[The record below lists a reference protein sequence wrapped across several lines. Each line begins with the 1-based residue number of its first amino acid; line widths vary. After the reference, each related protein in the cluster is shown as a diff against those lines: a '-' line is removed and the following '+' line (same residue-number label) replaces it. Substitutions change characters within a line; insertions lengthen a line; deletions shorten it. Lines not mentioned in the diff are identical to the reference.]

1 LSTSDTGDSAKTCF
15 VAMPITTPDAYA
27 EKLGDPEHFA
37 HILTHLF
44 TPALQAAGLTVIPP
58 SVGGSE
64 IIHAE
69 IIRNLEQADFV
80 LCDMS
85 DLNPNV
91 FFELG
96 IRTSLDRPVILVRD
110 DLTGHIPFD
119 LNAIGTATY
128 DSSLKPWSLDA
139 EIPRLASFIQD
150 VIGKSNLDNA
160 MWRYFGLTKRGSPSE
175 AGSNPIEAKLDLV
188 ISELAKRDQSSNR
201 LLSPPTHELS
211 GPDMQI
217 ISTLLQPIFQRH
229 GIRDFGLS
237 RVSTEGEEGRSLLIS
252 LPKGLNPATSV
263 KRDVVNELRNRGL
276 SDLRVV
282 WGNFDQ

>member
-1 LSTSDTGDSAKTCF
+1 MSTSDAGDSAKTCF

-37 HILTHLF
+37 HVLTHLF

-85 DLNPNV
+85 NLNPNV

-110 DLTGHIPFD
+110 DLTSNIPFD

-128 DSSLKPWSLDA
+128 NSSLTPWSLGA
-139 EIPRLASFIQD
+139 EIPRLTSFIQD
-150 VIGKSNLDNA
+150 VIGRSNPDNA
-160 MWRYFGLTKRGSPSE
+160 MWRYFGLTKRGTPSE
-175 AGSNPIEAKLDLV
+175 AGSNPIEAKLDLL
-188 ISELAKRDQSSNR
+188 ISELAKNGQFSNR
-201 LLSPPTHELS
+201 MLIPQGSGSQQFDKRIIMAALGPIMEDRGISSFAIAPSEQAGAERPTLA
-211 GPDMQI
+211 I
-217 ISTLLQPIFQRH
+217 Y
-229 GIRDFGLS
+229 
-237 RVSTEGEEGRSLLIS
+237 
-252 LPKGLNPATSV
+252 LPKGIEPSRIMKHEVLDALKGLGFDDIQV
-263 KRDVVNELRNRGL
+263 IWRNAAL
-276 SDLRVV
+276 
-282 WGNFDQ
+282 